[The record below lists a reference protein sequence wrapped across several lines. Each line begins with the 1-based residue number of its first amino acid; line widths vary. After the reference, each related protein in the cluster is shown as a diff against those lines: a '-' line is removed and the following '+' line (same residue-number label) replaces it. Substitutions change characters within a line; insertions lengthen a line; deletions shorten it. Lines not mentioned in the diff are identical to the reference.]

1 MLGYKKCCSTDKNY
15 DKESALSCKL
25 AISKM
30 IFPSETNEEIEFK
43 GTLLECDLFS
53 VLVSYIYYY
62 DGECKIEEFDRLVQ
76 ILFAAKLLQTVL
88 NPCTEEIQSSEE
100 NMDITS
106 LHPNVIEFL
115 QLIVNIVPDICKIE
129 DITSF
134 NQNISFLRKVYILR
148 HTLYDV
154 FFSSLPD
161 ESSPFSDL
169 CEVLIHN
176 PQTISNLDQLLQS
189 WYSSTPKDQ
198 IRSTATFAPF
208 TFIELPKQYSF
219 AYDKKFTNFICCNC
233 NGTPSKPALCL
244 ICGTIVCA
252 ESGCCSENSFG
263 ECNTHMR
270 KCGSVGVYLLLYSTM
285 ILLLQNGKGCF
296 WGSIY
301 VDEHGEIDKNLT
313 RGKELHL
320 SEVKLRELTKLCAN
334 LQIGKVCQSK
344 QAKSRTLVLWE
355 RF

>member
-1 MLGYKKCCSTDKNY
+1 MNSSRVHELEFPKFYIPFHAAYDVLYISSIKSKTECLEFKSRDTIIPPSSLLAEHRMSIQQLYQSMLGYKKCCSTDKNY

-62 DGECKIEEFDRLVQ
+62 DRECKIEEFDRLVQ

-134 NQNISFLRKVYILR
+134 N
-148 HTLYDV
+148 
-154 FFSSLPD
+154 
-161 ESSPFSDL
+161 
-169 CEVLIHN
+169 
-176 PQTISNLDQLLQS
+176 
-189 WYSSTPKDQ
+189 
-198 IRSTATFAPF
+198 
-208 TFIELPKQYSF
+208 
-219 AYDKKFTNFICCNC
+219 
-233 NGTPSKPALCL
+233 
-244 ICGTIVCA
+244 
-252 ESGCCSENSFG
+252 
-263 ECNTHMR
+263 
-270 KCGSVGVYLLLYSTM
+270 
-285 ILLLQNGKGCF
+285 
-296 WGSIY
+296 
-301 VDEHGEIDKNLT
+301 
-313 RGKELHL
+313 
-320 SEVKLRELTKLCAN
+320 
-334 LQIGKVCQSK
+334 
-344 QAKSRTLVLWE
+344 
-355 RF
+355 